1 MDDLFDILLKSGGDK
16 LSSRRYVA
24 ARPSPRVRSPLAFS
38 SLLPSEIPG
47 FKVNPDPSLAPLHSD
62 PPSPSSPSSP
72 LHLAPPT
79 APKEPLVS
87 SQSPPCTGGGRLEDF
102 LESTTGSPLLGV
114 EPDGGLTLIDDLHNQ
129 MLSTPSILDHPP
141 SPMDTSDLG
150 FSAHSTG
157 LDFSDHTLDSMDWLD
172 ISMVGGGGGGGR
184 GGSDSGVGGDREGGG
199 VGGDGGTSLAPL
211 APHTPPSVFSTD
223 FLDSTDLQLHWESC
237 L

>member
-1 MDDLFDILLKSGGDK
+1 M
-16 LSSRRYVA
+16 
-24 ARPSPRVRSPLAFS
+24 
-38 SLLPSEIPG
+38 
-47 FKVNPDPSLAPLHSD
+47 
-62 PPSPSSPSSP
+62 
-72 LHLAPPT
+72 
-79 APKEPLVS
+79 S
-87 SQSPPCTGGGRLEDF
+87 SQSPAGLPCTGGGRLEDF

-150 FSAHSTG
+150 FSAHSAG
-157 LDFSDHTLDSMDWLD
+157 LDFSDHALDSMDWLD
-172 ISMVGGGGGGGR
+172 ISMVGGGGSGGRAGGG
-184 GGSDSGVGGDREGGG
+184 SGVGGGREGGG

>member
-1 MDDLFDILLKSGGDK
+1 MDDLFDILLKSGGEK
-16 LSSRRYVA
+16 LGSRHHVA
-24 ARPSPRVRSPLAFS
+24 TRPLDRVHSPLASSS
-38 SLLPSEIPG
+38 SLFPSEIPG
-47 FKVNPDPSLAPLHSD
+47 FKVNPDPTLAPLHSD
-62 PPSPSSPSSP
+62 PPSPSSPPSP
-72 LHLAPPT
+72 LHLGPAA

-87 SQSPPCTGGGRLEDF
+87 GQPPAGPPCGGSGRLEDF
-102 LESTTGSPLLGV
+102 LESTTGAPLLGV

-150 FSAHSTG
+150 FSAHTAG
-157 LDFSDHTLDSMDWLD
+157 LDFSDPTLDSMDWLD
-172 ISMVGGGGGGGR
+172 ISMVGGGSGGR
-184 GGSDSGVGGDREGGG
+184 GGGGGGEGGG